1 MKALVPSSGRVAA
14 SPGGASAWGGR
25 WLASQL
31 VRSRRDDRFASI
43 ADRAQETCER
53 EAIDAGSSFNGP
65 CIAVAA
71 IALETEG
78 SAHNAAAPPRVV
90 MSIEMQRLT
99 LTC

>member
-1 MKALVPSSGRVAA
+1 VAA
-14 SPGGASAWGGR
+14 SLPRQAERAPGAGDGSLPNSSA
-25 WLASQL
+25 
-31 VRSRRDDRFASI
+31 VEEMDRFASI